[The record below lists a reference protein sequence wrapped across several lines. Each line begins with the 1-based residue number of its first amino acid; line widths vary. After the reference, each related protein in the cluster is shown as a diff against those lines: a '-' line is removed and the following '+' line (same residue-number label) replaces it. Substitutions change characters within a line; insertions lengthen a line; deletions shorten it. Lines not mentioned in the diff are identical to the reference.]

1 MRTGRLTALLV
12 LLLLCALLAP
22 RSIDAFAAIFRQLHD
37 SFVSEELAI
46 PMWVDYVAVFVFG
59 VSGALVARRKNYDY
73 VGAFVLAT
81 VTAVGGAMIRDGICI
96 QDGISP
102 IFQDGNYMISLI
114 LAWLCGMLLGGLR
127 EKFDGVIL
135 FCDALGLGLY
145 AVFGTNK
152 ALVYGLSVPVAV
164 AIGFV
169 NAVGGGFLR
178 DIVAREE
185 PLVFKPGQF
194 YAGVAVVGSLFYVFL
209 YKLIPPTVAAIVV
222 ALFTLVLR
230 YLVIR
235 LNLHSSPI
243 AATQAQVF
251 GFLRIFSGTPAPR
264 RERKNRIG
272 GGNGENYGNSGAETD
287 ADDGEI
293 SENDVPADDDSDL
306 PPEVFEG
313 IDDVDDFEK
322 RERQLRGNAEK
333 EQGTD

>member
-22 RSIDAFAAIFRQLHD
+22 RSMDAFAAIFQQLRH

-73 VGAFVLAT
+73 VGAFVLAA
-81 VTAVGGAMIRDGICI
+81 VTAVGGALLRDGICI

-102 IFQDGNYMISLI
+102 IFQDGNYMVSIL
-114 LAWLCGMLLGGLR
+114 LAWLCAMLLGGLR
-127 EKFDGVIL
+127 TKFDGVIL

-178 DIVAREE
+178 DVVAREE

-243 AATQAQVF
+243 AATQAQVSALF
-251 GFLRIFSGTPAPR
+251 RIFSGSPSR
-264 RERKNRIG
+264 REREP
-272 GGNGENYGNSGAETD
+272 GGNGADENEEEIVPDD
-287 ADDGEI
+287 APEDE
-293 SENDVPADDDSDL
+293 DL

-322 RERQLRGNAEK
+322 RERELRGNAEK
-333 EQGTD
+333 EQGDA